1 MFAYGIIQLSS
12 NVVSAIALAAIAFSL
27 CSVKQES
34 KMFNECVE
42 DNQESGKNYSDAVS
56 FCNGGRQLSIKE
68 QALGQRHFYVINVFL
83 ASNYIECSISLYIH
97 FRKFPII
104 QNHYFSIRL
113 FFLNQSTFTPKPL
126 GTCSLVSIKSNHLI
140 SSSKVILL
148 NLLT

>member
-56 FCNGGRQLSIKE
+56 FCNGGR
-68 QALGQRHFYVINVFL
+68 
-83 ASNYIECSISLYIH
+83 
-97 FRKFPII
+97 
-104 QNHYFSIRL
+104 
-113 FFLNQSTFTPKPL
+113 
-126 GTCSLVSIKSNHLI
+126 
-140 SSSKVILL
+140 
-148 NLLT
+148 